1 MLSRAILVSVLL
13 GFVTFEV
20 ACSRGAKRI
29 EETKEEHME
38 KKGKIAMVI
47 APNDFRDEEYLVP
60 KKLFEEAGYEV
71 VTFSKSTA
79 VSIGMLGAR
88 VTPDEKLAD
97 LRLDEFVAVDF
108 VGGVG
113 ATFYWDD
120 TVALGVASSAYE
132 KGKVVA
138 AICLAPVILANAGL
152 LSGKNATVFKSA
164 KEKLIAKGA
173 KYTAADVEVAG
184 RIITGN
190 GPSAAKKFA
199 KAIIKALEEKKE

>member
-1 MLSRAILVSVLL
+1 MLLRIVFVSVWLWL
-13 GFVTFEV
+13 VTFGI
-20 ACSRGAKRI
+20 ACSNGER
-29 EETKEEHME
+29 KEEHME
-38 KKGKIAMVI
+38 KKGKIAMII

-60 KKLFEEAGYEV
+60 KRIFEEAGYEV
-71 VTFSKSTA
+71 VTFSETTA
-79 VSIGMLGAR
+79 VSIGMLGAK
-88 VTPDEKLAD
+88 VTPDKKLAD
-97 LRLDEFVAVDF
+97 LRPEEFDAVDF

-113 ATFYWDD
+113 STFYWDD
-120 TVALGVASSAYE
+120 TVALKVASSAYE
-132 KGKVVA
+132 RGKVVA

-164 KEKLIAKGA
+164 KGKLIEKGA

-199 KAIIKALEEKKE
+199 EAIIKALEEKGSED